1 VLRDRDGKLSD
12 SGRLA
17 AGFAAGI
24 TEALLIVTPFE
35 VVKIRLQQQKGLA
48 YDKLKYHVSY
58 LSSVA
63 IGIVELLGLTS
74 TACSEVANA
83 VMCRL

>member
-1 VLRDRDGKLSD
+1 M
-12 SGRLA
+12 A

-48 YDKLKYHVSY
+48 YSQLKYHVS
-58 LSSVA
+58 LLVLQGFVIA
-63 IGIVELLGLTS
+63 GGVE
-74 TACSEVANA
+74 
-83 VMCRL
+83 

>member
-1 VLRDRDGKLSD
+1 M
-12 SGRLA
+12 A

-48 YDKLKYHVSY
+48 YSQLKYHVSRW
-58 LSSVA
+58 LALVGSVHSPHA
-63 IGIVELLGLTS
+63 QQDWLPL
-74 TACSEVANA
+74 
-83 VMCRL
+83 